1 MYTGHTYPY
10 IPPSDLPWLLYHMA
24 MTFTQLF
31 IDNAGYQFSAPYWM
45 GEFGTACDL
54 DTEGEENW
62 QKLMRLLEENDAD
75 WAYWSV
81 DGYRDGPD
89 QDHSFGILESDYQ
102 TVRCQWKL
110 EQLQKLIP
118 VLS

>member
-54 DTEGEENW
+54 VTEGEENW

-110 EQLQKLIP
+110 EQLQKLMP